1 MFPHPATHLRHPR
14 QAIRQAA
21 VVVEHTTEE
30 LLLLSGSSIRN

>member
-1 MFPHPATHLRHPR
+1 MFPHPATHLHHPR

-21 VVVEHTTEE
+21 VVEHTTEA